1 MLTAKYFLGELSSKF
16 YQLPHYCMTVAVL
29 LLTSALARL
38 HWISPQIC
46 LNHHYYQQIIHSLT
60 EEIFHKV
67 SQVCPHLNNNSS
79 L

>member
-29 LLTSALARL
+29 VLTSALAQL

-46 LNHHYYQQIIHSLT
+46 PNQHCYYHQIIHPLLR
-60 EEIFHKV
+60 EEINQCV
-67 SQVCPHLNNNSS
+67 SQVCPRT
-79 L
+79 